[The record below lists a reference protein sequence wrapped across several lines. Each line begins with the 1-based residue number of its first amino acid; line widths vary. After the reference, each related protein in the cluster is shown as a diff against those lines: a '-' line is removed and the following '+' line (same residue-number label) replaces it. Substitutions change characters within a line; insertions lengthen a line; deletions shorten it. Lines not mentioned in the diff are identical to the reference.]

1 LEAVAL
7 KQVQVVVVQV
17 VAVEVVLDK
26 LVVFHNNNYPNNLV
40 HISLDSLGD
49 ITLHDVLWVL
59 DVDGVAGYIWK
70 SNNLGHMMVNRFF
83 YTLDD
88 IFYFQSLL

>member
-1 LEAVAL
+1 VAL
-7 KQVQVVVVQV
+7 KQVEVVVVQV
-17 VAVEVVLDK
+17 AVVEVVLDK
-26 LVVFHNNNYPNNLV
+26 LAVFHNNNYPDNQV

-59 DVDGVAGYIWK
+59 DVDGVVGYIWK
-70 SNNLGHMMVNRFF
+70 NNNLGHMMVNIFF